1 MTEFI
6 SEFRKGQALQFNWL
20 YEKGALVLHSDG
32 KFSVDFTKV
41 IFYTFN
47 YLFIFSYHCSL
58 EFVLWKVEE
67 AVESLSREILTIQ
80 AKGDKPSA
88 QSLLQSRATLTQP
101 LRVAL
106 EKIEHMQVGAPETS
120 LMFICALNPMV
131 HRVSAVQIF
140 CYIHFH
146 SG

>member
-1 MTEFI
+1 
-6 SEFRKGQALQFNWL
+6 
-20 YEKGALVLHSDG
+20 
-32 KFSVDFTKV
+32 
-41 IFYTFN
+41 
-47 YLFIFSYHCSL
+47 
-58 EFVLWKVEE
+58 LWKVEE

-120 LMFICALNPMV
+120 LMFMFICALSSMV
-131 HRVSAVQIF
+131 HRVAAVQLF